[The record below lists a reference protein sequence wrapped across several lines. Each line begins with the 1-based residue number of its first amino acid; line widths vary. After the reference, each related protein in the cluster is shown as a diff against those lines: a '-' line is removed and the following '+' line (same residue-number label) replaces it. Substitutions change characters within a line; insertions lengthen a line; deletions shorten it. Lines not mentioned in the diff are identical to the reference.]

1 MLTTVKTANP
11 SIHMRL
17 RAEHPRER
25 LRTNSLGKRAIH
37 DFRCWSE
44 KKVGFNCLYPHAIA
58 LRQRRYEPEPAH
70 IVRSEWT
77 SAGASPNAP
86 TTSPRTGPS

>member
-17 RAEHPRER
+17 RPEHPRER
-25 LRTNSLGKRAIH
+25 LRTNSLGKRPMH

-44 KKVGFNCLYPHAIA
+44 KKKVGFNCLYLKLTSRIFARSRTPNLGAYYMG
-58 LRQRRYEPEPAH
+58 LVFWLSKEPTQYFTCP
-70 IVRSEWT
+70 
-77 SAGASPNAP
+77 PK
-86 TTSPRTGPS
+86 